1 MEQGL
6 FEQRKQDHIR
16 IASDPRV
23 EATGLTGFDTVRLI
37 PDSLPNLDLSEI
49 QTGTIV
55 IKQAVSSPVF
65 ISSMT
70 AGHAEG
76 LQINSRLAKLSHDRN
91 ILMGVGSQ
99 RRELVDEKAG
109 IEWKVIR
116 RESPNCKL
124 ISNIGIAQLIH
135 SPLSNILKLIE
146 ATQAVGIFVHLNA
159 LQECLQPE
167 GTPQFKGAFSAVDN
181 LVKNCPVPVIVKEV
195 GCGLSQGALNRFE
208 NLGVHAVDVSGL
220 GGTHWGRIEGL
231 RAPEGSL
238 QNIAAEAFKNWG
250 IPTVQSL
257 AMAKDTMKKSEI
269 WASGGIRN
277 GHDVAKCISMGA
289 SATGVAKPFLTAALE
304 GEAALHRTLDQYEF
318 ELKIAMFCTGNRDV
332 TSLRTKRAWAWI
344 EK

>member
-6 FEQRKQDHIR
+6 FEQRKQDHMR

-49 QTGTIV
+49 KTNTTM
-55 IKQAVSSPVF
+55 IKQSVSSPVF

-70 AGHAEG
+70 AGHVDG
-76 LQINSRLAKLSHDRN
+76 MLINSRLAKLSQDRN

-99 RRELVDEKAG
+99 RRELVDEKAN

-116 RESPNCKL
+116 RESPGAKL

-135 SPLSNILKLIE
+135 TPLPNILRLIE
-146 ATQAVGIFVHLNA
+146 ATEAVGIFIHLNA

-167 GTPQFKGAFSAVDN
+167 GTPQFKGAFAALDA
-181 LVKNCPVPVIVKEV
+181 LVKSSPVPVIVKEV

-208 NLGVHAVDVSGL
+208 NLGVCAVDVSGL

-231 RAPEGSL
+231 RAAEGSL
-238 QNIAAEAFKNWG
+238 QNIAAETFRNWG
-250 IPTVQSL
+250 LPTVQSL
-257 AMAKDTMKKSEI
+257 AIAKDTMKKSEI
-269 WASGGIRN
+269 WASGGVRN
-277 GHDVAKCISMGA
+277 GLDVAKCISMGA
-289 SATGVAKPFLTAALE
+289 SAVGVAKPFLMAALE
-304 GEAALHRTLDQYEF
+304 SETALHKTLDQYEF
-318 ELKIAMFCTGNRDV
+318 ELKVAMFCTGNRDV
-332 TSLRTKRAWAWI
+332 TSLRTKRAWAWV